1 MIKLINSDD
10 KSEKTHKSLKKT
22 KSIYIGLSNGSGLYT
37 FATESV
43 IDMIKSSFE
52 SKVKNF
58 VSFKCYDAEYH
69 EDGDLEIIPSE
80 VMFWANEI
88 YSIKILELM
97 DAPYVEE

>member
-10 KSEKTHKSLKKT
+10 KSGKGQKNLKKT
-22 KSIYIGLSNGSGLYT
+22 KHLFVGLSNGTAVYT

-43 IDMIKSSFE
+43 INMVKSSFE

-69 EDGDLEIIPSE
+69 EDGGLEIIPSE